1 MNAAQIELRTN
12 PRIQHGRA
20 VNAVAEYLRNRLS
33 VPNIFIKPKGFPG
46 LSVDVLAV
54 DHAGAG
60 DLHAVEIKL
69 DPEIE
74 AGFHEL
80 RSKSPAGGRKSS
92 AQSFDEAAKILH
104 EKHLPQKARE
114 FHSELMIMPAHY
126 RYLAISLE
134 HRDNLFGYFAPL
146 GLYSP
151 DGIGRIGLITLS
163 QSGDRLPEVLLE
175 IAPER
180 FRVDPKKVAAIDK
193 VLDKAKPDM
202 EIRI

>member
-1 MNAAQIELRTN
+1 MNAMQVDLGTT

-20 VNAVAEYLRNRLS
+20 VNAVAEYLRKRLS

-69 DPEIE
+69 DREVE

-80 RSKSPAGGRKSS
+80 KAKRPLSGRKSS
-92 AQSFDEAAKILH
+92 GLSFDEAAKSLH
-104 EKHLPQKARE
+104 EQHLPQKARE
-114 FHSELMIMPAHY
+114 FHADLMAMPVHY
-126 RYLAISLE
+126 RYLAISLDL
-134 HRDNLFGYFAPL
+134 RDNLFGYFAPL

-163 QSGDRLPEVLLE
+163 QVGDMLPEVRLE

-180 FRVDPKKVAAIDK
+180 FRVAPKKVAAIDK
-193 VLDKAKPDM
+193 VLGKAKPDM
-202 EIRI
+202 EVRI